1 MDKRTQ
7 LYLENKGLIY
17 KIACKYA
24 KTKEDREDLT
34 QEGYIALIRAYETY
48 QDDTGVK
55 FSTYAGIIIE
65 RHIQRYIN
73 KNSPLSGGI
82 AKKAEIA
89 KYKRFREEYYINYG
103 RYPAYKD
110 TAFYLDM
117 DIQSVKELEQ
127 YAHQSDTIST
137 DIKMYDDTDETLGE
151 LLPDSK
157 DTELMFV
164 EGNYKDCVYKELHR
178 EIDTLEAPQREIVK
192 ARYTDDCVKSF
203 KALCGEL
210 GRSEQDIKNTHKRV
224 LNQLRK
230 KCINNPL
237 LSEYAEQYIY
247 SAGLKNY
254 GFHTTWTSSTEH
266 VALKRLEA
274 VGY

>member
-89 KYKRFREEYYINYG
+89 KYKRFKEEYYINYG

-110 TAFYLDM
+110 TALYLDM

-127 YAHQSDTIST
+127 YAYQSDTIST

-164 EGNYKDCVYKELHR
+164 ESDYKDCVHKELHR
-178 EIDTLEAPQREIVK
+178 
-192 ARYTDDCVKSF
+192 
-203 KALCGEL
+203 
-210 GRSEQDIKNTHKRV
+210 
-224 LNQLRK
+224 
-230 KCINNPL
+230 
-237 LSEYAEQYIY
+237 
-247 SAGLKNY
+247 
-254 GFHTTWTSSTEH
+254 
-266 VALKRLEA
+266 
-274 VGY
+274 